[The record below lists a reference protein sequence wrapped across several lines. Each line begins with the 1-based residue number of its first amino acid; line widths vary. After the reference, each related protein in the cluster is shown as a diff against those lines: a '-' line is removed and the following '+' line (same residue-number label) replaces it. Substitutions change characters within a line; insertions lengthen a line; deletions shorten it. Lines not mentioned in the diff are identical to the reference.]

1 MATRRTWLLASLAV
15 AFFLGG
21 CGSVPEPAEAP
32 PGEKPGETPARQP
45 AAESPGPLAPDET
58 AWAVSQAPADA
69 CLIATVRRLD
79 ELEKNLQA
87 LVGPDGPAMPLVAE
101 IEKQLPPGALDSA
114 GPMVFVLAAGESV
127 MPVFLLRIKDEAAL
141 KGEAA
146 GSGIIVCTSQPPPPP
161 GAPPDFKMPE
171 KKIFIFKRAPWAV
184 VGPSIEAVKAV
195 MRAERHLALT
205 GDQRAAIAD
214 RTLWAHVN
222 PTALAAAARR
232 GLDDLQ
238 KRMAE
243 PGQGGAVPP
252 ATLQMLDW
260 LLGMAKDAG
269 QVNLAADVTAAG
281 VTVEAEVELAEGS
294 QLLTVAAA
302 ARPIEDFACGLP
314 ATEHLMLAAWGRV
327 DWDKAIPA
335 VKTLVKPLFDI
346 FAEGENEATRKGLD
360 ELWAAY
366 DQWTGVMGPRF
377 AMVMEPAPP
386 GQGLYRLTETFDVT
400 DPDAYRKLMKQYMT
414 KSMDATKVMMAKM
427 GPMPGLPGMAG
438 PQVSVEAD
446 FREAAETIEGTPVD
460 VMRIR
465 TIVAPAPGAP
475 PEAAAQMKKTIDA
488 MYGPEGIVIRMA
500 LVGNR
505 GVVAMGDAQVMARAI
520 QAAKGQT
527 PDLVADPQ
535 VAAAVKRVPKDAV
548 GAGLVSLG
556 NYIYMAMNMVDGMM
570 AASVPP
576 DVQEAAK
583 AEGLKPLAPPPPA
596 DPVVIAVRVDD
607 RVIRTSLVAPAAD
620 IRAAVAVGKQAVE
633 RLTWFQKKMHERR
646 QAQPPAAPAPPP
658 AP

>member
-1 MATRRTWLLASLAV
+1 MAARRTWLLASLAV

-21 CGSVPEPAEAP
+21 CETVPEPAESP
-32 PGEKPGETPARQP
+32 PAETPAEAPARQP
-45 AAESPGPLAPDET
+45 AAESLEPLAPDEI

-69 CLIATVRRLD
+69 CLVVTVRRLD
-79 ELEKNLQA
+79 EFEKNLQA
-87 LVGPDGPAMPLVAE
+87 LVGPDQPAMPIVAE
-101 IEKQLPPGALDSA
+101 IEKELPPGALDSA
-114 GPMVFVLAAGESV
+114 GPMVFVLMAGEGV

-171 KKIFIFKRAPWAV
+171 KKIFIFKRAPWAI
-184 VGPSIEAVKAV
+184 VGPSVEAVKAV
-195 MRAERHLALT
+195 MRAEKHLALT
-205 GDQRAAIAD
+205 GAQRAAIAD

-238 KRMAE
+238 KKMAE
-243 PGQGGAVPP
+243 QGQAGAVPP
-252 ATLQMLDW
+252 ATLRMLDW
-260 LLGMAKDAG
+260 LLGMVKDAG
-269 QVNLAADVTAAG
+269 RVDLAADVTAAG
-281 VTVEAEVELAEGS
+281 VTAEAEVELAEGS
-294 QLLTVAAA
+294 QLLTVAAS

-314 ATEHLMLAAWGRV
+314 AAEHFVLAAWGRV

-335 VKTLVKPLFDI
+335 VKVLVKPLFDI
-346 FAEGENEATRKGLD
+346 FAEGEDEATRKGLD
-360 ELWAAY
+360 ELWASY
-366 DQWTGVMGPRF
+366 DQWAGVMGPRF

-386 GQGLYRLTETFDVT
+386 GQGLYRLAETFDVT
-400 DPDAYRKLMKQYMT
+400 DADAYRKLIKQYMT

-427 GPMPGLPGMAG
+427 GAMPGMPGMTG
-438 PQVSVEAD
+438 PQVGVEAD

-460 VMRIR
+460 IMRIR
-465 TIVAPAPGAP
+465 TVVAPAPNTP

-488 MYGPEGIVIRMA
+488 MYGPDGMLIRMA
-500 LVGNR
+500 IVGKR
-505 GVVAMGDAQVMARAI
+505 GVVTMGDAEVMARAI
-520 QAAKGQT
+520 RAAKGQA
-527 PDLVADPQ
+527 PDLVADPR
-535 VAAAVKRVPKDAV
+535 VAAAIKRVPKDAV

-556 NYIYMAMNMVDGMM
+556 NYLYMAMSMVDGAM
-570 AASVPP
+570 AASMPP
-576 DVQEAAK
+576 EVQEAAK
-583 AEGLKPLAPPPPA
+583 AEGLGPLAPPPLTE
-596 DPVVIAVRVDD
+596 PVVIAVRVDG

-633 RLTWFQKKMHERR
+633 RLTWFQKKMHERQ